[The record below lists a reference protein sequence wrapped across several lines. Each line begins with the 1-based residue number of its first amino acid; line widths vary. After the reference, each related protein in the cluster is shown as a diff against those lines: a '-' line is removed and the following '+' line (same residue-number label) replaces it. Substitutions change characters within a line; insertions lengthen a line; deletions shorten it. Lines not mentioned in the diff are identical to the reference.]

1 MIPLIKVYK
10 RKKMGFFEQFS
21 LYDVF
26 LVAIGLVTAS
36 IVRIFYDSYKEK
48 KKLDELD
55 ELVAVYTES
64 MNSYEEGLLIVSEDN
79 EIVFSNKEAHRIV
92 QSSDKNLDV
101 QYLAN
106 NVQIR
111 LQDSSK
117 EERFLAAVE
126 RVPAI
131 TNAQLIIG
139 THTLPVSINSNKFY
153 IKTDTLKNSFWHVI
167 VMQDISA
174 KIELQKKIES
184 TGLSTDILTGL
195 PTRRHLT
202 GRLLSVVLQA
212 SQNEKESALGML
224 TVDNFHHLQAI
235 FGVDKIDLVL
245 KTIVKDMSHD
255 ILDIEELYRFDHDSF
270 AIIFKEASDKN
281 SIERRLRHF
290 EMIIQNALHA
300 EKVKADISKGVYYI
314 EKPYATVEQTI
325 NGCLNSL
332 YEKNII
338 SKTQKSTI
346 KETSDSIS
354 TSKKLSKKD
363 FKNAIKGSDFFFFY
377 QPIYELKKDKLIG
390 VEVLTRFNYK
400 KEGLLMPDI
409 FLKQAIECGMMTEV
423 TAHLLDSVLSQKHF
437 WSSQMNVDL
446 DTTINLG
453 MPDIRSGVFTE
464 LLEEKILEYAINPL
478 TITIDISEEVLEED
492 FEAVYEEC
500 YMLNKLGVKLAI
512 DHFGKKSINLQN
524 TGMLP
529 LHAIKIDG
537 SIIDGMTDKEEKIR
551 LVSGIISMGRKFGVK
566 VGATFVDSRAVKIL
580 LGRVGCSFAQGHYLG
595 KPVPAF
601 EITDLI
607 QNG

>member
-1 MIPLIKVYK
+1 
-10 RKKMGFFEQFS
+10 MGFFEQFS